1 MDEEKTIKRVDY
13 IDIAKAIGITLVI
26 LGHINNYNESIK
38 PYIYAFHMPLF
49 FFLYGFSQNKKFINE
64 NKLISIIYRRFKSL
78 IIPYILWALIYAGI
92 TPKNILFIMYG
103 SHISLKTVSNSS
115 LWYLP
120 CFFISVSIYEII
132 KFVLNKTKVNEKIK
146 YLFLA
151 VIGLCM
157 FIISLILP
165 KFMNLG
171 YLWGIDVALVGVFF
185 IIIGLFS
192 RMLIEIKEIK
202 NIKLKYLSLF
212 TVFLF
217 IFTFLYK
224 INKIDYVLM
233 AENNYGNPIAFLISG
248 VLGCYFVIMFSIFLD
263 RIMKKRIKNYITFV
277 GKNTLCIFA
286 IQKIVISACTII
298 VKALNLP
305 NIIAIIIILIL
316 TLTFSS
322 VAIIFINKFIPE
334 LNGKMIKAN

>member
-1 MDEEKTIKRVDY
+1 MDEQKTIKRVDY
-13 IDIAKAIGITLVI
+13 IDIAKAIGIILVI

-64 NKLISIIYRRFKSL
+64 NKIRSIIYRRFKSL

-92 TPKNILFIMYG
+92 TPKNIIFIMYG

-132 KFVLNKTKVNEKIK
+132 KFILNKTKFNEKIK
-146 YLFLA
+146 YVFLA
-151 VIGLCM
+151 GIGVCL

-165 KFMNLG
+165 KFMSLG
-171 YLWGIDVALVGVFF
+171 YLWGMDVALVGAFF
-185 IIIGLFS
+185 IVIGIFS
-192 RMLIEIKEIK
+192 RKIIEIKD
-202 NIKLKYLSLF
+202 IKLKHIAFF
-212 TVFLF
+212 TLFLF
-217 IFTFLYK
+217 ILTFLYK

-233 AENNYGNPIAFLISG
+233 AENNYGNPIAFLISA

-286 IQKIVISACTII
+286 IQKIIISACTII

-305 NIIAIIIILIL
+305 NIMALVIILIL
-316 TLTFSS
+316 TLIFSS
-322 VAIIFINKFIPE
+322 VAIIFINKFVPE
-334 LNGKMIKAN
+334 LNGKMIKSE